1 MLKNIKQYL
10 IKNIFRNMESYD
22 INMEELKQKQTE
34 GAIIIDVRATQ
45 EFKEGHIEGA
55 INIPYYNICKKAN
68 SILLNQDNEIIVYC
82 EAGSRSRK
90 AYKTLKKMGYSNV
103 YNLYGGIENWT

>member
-1 MLKNIKQYL
+1 
-10 IKNIFRNMESYD
+10 MESYD

-55 INIPYYNICKKAN
+55 INIPLI
-68 SILLNQDNEIIVYC
+68 
-82 EAGSRSRK
+82 
-90 AYKTLKKMGYSNV
+90 
-103 YNLYGGIENWT
+103 